1 MENEAHWKQLFQSP
15 MMSEIPQMPKPMPD
29 HAYYPTT
36 QPPNTMSIESLLAP
50 EIHLPMVHEQ
60 PQIWNGLDMSV
71 NSHTPPMIPEPIEH
85 NPFYSYGES
94 CPSPSSEGTTFS
106 LNSRPSSSIS
116 STPALVDSYPES
128 ILDCGLTSSPAPM
141 HAELP
146 SWDPSG
152 ADMSSSDIVP
162 LSLDGEFIQPVSTW
176 YKNMKSYLKN
186 MRLTL
191 NASSPYM
198 NTNPLHGHALTG
210 KNTNHSNPQKS
221 GRFRSAM
228 KSEFFSVIG

>member
-15 MMSEIPQMPKPMPD
+15 MMSDVPQMPKPMPD
-29 HAYYPTT
+29 NAYYPTT
-36 QPPNTMSIESLLAP
+36 QQQNTMSIESLLAP
-50 EIHLPMVHEQ
+50 EIHMPMVNEQ
-60 PQIWNGLDMSV
+60 PQIWNGLDMSI
-71 NSHTPPMIPEPIEH
+71 NSDSPPMIQEPVPEH

-162 LSLDGEFIQPVSTW
+162 LSLDGEFIQPVSTS
-176 YKNMKSYLKN
+176 YQNMKLHLKEHE
-186 MRLTL
+186 TDF
-191 NASSPYM
+191 
-198 NTNPLHGHALTG
+198 
-210 KNTNHSNPQKS
+210 KS
-221 GRFRSAM
+221 VRT
-228 KSEFFSVIG
+228 